1 MAVSGVNNEC
11 FAYDN
16 PSSSQRER
24 ARESGQ
30 RNEPIHIARAFAW
43 QFATRINS
51 PFHATKADGS
61 AGRGKNMNKV
71 NGQSDQVITEPITR
85 LQRGGTGT
93 NLSRAASPNRNHRWR
108 LIVIAGILIAGAVAI
123 YLHLNSGKKQPAR
136 GGGIPPL
143 PISTATVRTGD
154 IGVYVNALG
163 TVTPFNTVS
172 LTARVAGQ
180 IAKVEYLEGQLVH
193 VGDPLV
199 EIDPAPF
206 QAAVTQAEGQLARD
220 QAQLELAKLNLE
232 RDTNLLNKGVISKQ
246 EFDTQVATDHQ
257 SEGAVKLDQG
267 NLDTAKVNLAYCHI
281 TSPIDG
287 RVGLRMVDPGN
298 IVQANGTT
306 PLVVITQLQPISVEF
321 NVSED
326 AVPQI
331 MQAMHNGDKPEADAY
346 DRANQKKLATGNVE
360 SFNSQIDNTTGTL
373 RLRATFK
380 NDDAVLFPNQ
390 FVNVQLLVD
399 THKGVTL
406 LPNNAIQRNDNGAFV
421 YVVQPNQPVAL
432 KTITVGTTDG
442 NVSEVQGLQ
451 PGSVVA
457 ADSFNRLSDG
467 AKVTSR
473 PSASAAKPTTPNK

>member
-1 MAVSGVNNEC
+1 MNNS
-11 FAYDN
+11 N
-16 PSSSQRER
+16 GHTNQTVM
-24 ARESGQ
+24 
-30 RNEPIHIARAFAW
+30 EPT
-43 QFATRINS
+43 TRI
-51 PFHATKADGS
+51 K
-61 AGRGKNMNKV
+61 
-71 NGQSDQVITEPITR
+71 
-85 LQRGGTGT
+85 RGGTSA
-93 NLSRAASPNRNHRWR
+93 NLSKAGGPNRSRRWR
-108 LIVIAGILIAGAVAI
+108 LVVITGILIAGAVAI
-123 YLHLNSGKKQPAR
+123 YLHFDSGKKQPAR

-143 PISTATVRTGD
+143 PISTATVKTGD
-154 IGVYVNALG
+154 IGVYVDALG

-180 IAKVEYLEGQLVH
+180 IAKVEYQEGQLVH
-193 VGDPLV
+193 IGDPLV

-220 QAQLELAKLNLE
+220 QAQLELAKINLQ
-232 RDTNLLNKGVISKQ
+232 RDTDLLNKSVISKQ

-287 RVGLRMVDPGN
+287 RVGLRLVDPGK
-298 IVQANGTT
+298 IVQANGAT

-326 AVPQI
+326 SVPEI
-331 MQAMHNGDKPEADAY
+331 MEAIHSGRQLDVDAY
-346 DRANQKKLATGNVE
+346 DRAGQKKLATGKVE
-360 SFNSQIDNTTGTL
+360 SFNSQIDTTTGTL

-399 THKGVTL
+399 THRGVIL

-421 YVVQPNQPVAL
+421 YLVQPNQTAAL
-432 KTITVGTTDG
+432 KPITVGTTDG
-442 NVSEVQGLQ
+442 NTSEVQGLQ
-451 PGSVVA
+451 PGSIVA

-467 AKVTSR
+467 TKVTIR

>member
-1 MAVSGVNNEC
+1 MNNS
-11 FAYDN
+11 N
-16 PSSSQRER
+16 GHTNQTLM
-24 ARESGQ
+24 
-30 RNEPIHIARAFAW
+30 EPT
-43 QFATRINS
+43 TRI
-51 PFHATKADGS
+51 K
-61 AGRGKNMNKV
+61 
-71 NGQSDQVITEPITR
+71 
-85 LQRGGTGT
+85 RGGTSA
-93 NLSRAASPNRNHRWR
+93 NLSKAAGPNRSRRWR
-108 LIVIAGILIAGAVAI
+108 FVVITGILIAGAVAI
-123 YLHLNSGKKQPAR
+123 YLHFDSGKKQPAR

-180 IAKVEYLEGQLVH
+180 IAKVEYQEGQLVH
-193 VGDPLV
+193 IGDPLV
-199 EIDPAPF
+199 EVDPAPF

-287 RVGLRMVDPGN
+287 RVGLRLVDPGN
-298 IVQANGTT
+298 IVQANGAT

-326 AVPQI
+326 SVPEI
-331 MQAMHNGDKPEADAY
+331 MQAIHGGRQLEVDAY
-346 DRANQKKLATGNVE
+346 DRAGVKKLATGKVE

-373 RLRATFK
+373 RLRATFN
-380 NDDAVLFPNQ
+380 NDDGVLFPNQ
-390 FVNVQLLVD
+390 FVNVRLLVD
-399 THKGVTL
+399 THRGVTL
-406 LPNNAIQRNDNGAFV
+406 LPNNAIQRNDDGAFV
-421 YVVQPNQPVAL
+421 YLVQPNQTAAL
-432 KTITVGTTDG
+432 KPITVGTTDG

-457 ADSFNRLSDG
+457 ADSFNRISDG
-467 AKVTSR
+467 AKVTSQ

>member
-1 MAVSGVNNEC
+1 MNNS
-11 FAYDN
+11 N
-16 PSSSQRER
+16 GHTNQTVM
-24 ARESGQ
+24 
-30 RNEPIHIARAFAW
+30 EPT
-43 QFATRINS
+43 TR
-51 PFHATKADGS
+51 TK
-61 AGRGKNMNKV
+61 
-71 NGQSDQVITEPITR
+71 
-85 LQRGGTGT
+85 RGGTSAK
-93 NLSRAASPNRNHRWR
+93 LSKAAGPNRSRRWR
-108 LIVIAGILIAGAVAI
+108 LVVITGILIAGAVAI
-123 YLHLNSGKKQPAR
+123 YLHFDSGKKQPAR

-180 IAKVEYLEGQLVH
+180 IAKVEYQEGQLVH
-193 VGDPLV
+193 IGDPLV

-220 QAQLELAKLNLE
+220 QAQLELAKINLQ
-232 RDTNLLNKGVISKQ
+232 RDTDLLNKSVISKQ
-246 EFDTQVATDHQ
+246 EFDTQVATDDQ
-257 SEGAVKLDQG
+257 SEGAVELDQG

-281 TSPIDG
+281 TSPIEG

-298 IVQANGTT
+298 IVQANGTS

-321 NVSED
+321 NISED
-326 AVPQI
+326 ALPQI
-331 MQAMHNGDKPEADAY
+331 MQAMRSGDKPEADAY
-346 DRANQKKLATGNVE
+346 DRANQKKLATGKLE

-380 NDDAVLFPNQ
+380 NDDSALFPNQ
-390 FVNVQLLVD
+390 FVNVRLLVE

-421 YVVQPNQPVAL
+421 YLVQPNQTVAL

-442 NVSEVQGLQ
+442 NVSEVQGPQ

-473 PSASAAKPTTPNK
+473 PSASTAKPTTPNK